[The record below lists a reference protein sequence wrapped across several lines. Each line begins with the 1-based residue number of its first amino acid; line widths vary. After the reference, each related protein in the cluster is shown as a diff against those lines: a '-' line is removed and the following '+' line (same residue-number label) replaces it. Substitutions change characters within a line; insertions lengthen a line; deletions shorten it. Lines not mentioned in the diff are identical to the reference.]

1 MKTSDM
7 MFVPRFKN
15 IRNSF
20 LPKTLKRLG
29 LKLIFTRISPSAQH
43 GDAMYWVRNSGDS
56 MNAALG
62 SIEDTTERKRLDVVA
77 GVVDSKDQNA
87 VFLATV

>member
-1 MKTSDM
+1 
-7 MFVPRFKN
+7 
-15 IRNSF
+15 
-20 LPKTLKRLG
+20 
-29 LKLIFTRISPSAQH
+29 
-43 GDAMYWVRNSGDS
+43 MYWVRNSGDS

-62 SIEDTTERKRLDVVA
+62 SLADTTERKRLDVVA